1 MGRLLRN
8 WVLGLVLC
16 CTCLSALGAPVL
28 VKDIRLW
35 AGPDATR
42 LVFDLSGP
50 ATHSVLTLKDPE
62 RVVVDISAAR
72 LENAGR
78 SMPPGQ
84 GFIKQLRAGAQGDDL
99 RLVVDLS
106 EPATPRSFSVEPAGA
121 LGHRLVVDLTP
132 GKAGATGTLT
142 PVKSTAMS
150 HGRDIVVAIDAGHG
164 GNDPG
169 AIGRSR
175 TREKDVTLAIARR
188 LKERIDKE
196 PGMRAILTREGDYF
210 LPHRDRIKRA
220 RDRQADMFI
229 SVHADAFHDR
239 TVAGSSVYVLSARGA
254 SDEAA
259 RWLAE
264 RENAADLIGGVS
276 LEDKDDVLA
285 SVLLDL
291 SQGASM
297 SASMEAADNVLHEL
311 YNVGNVKR
319 KTVQQARFLVLKS
332 PDIPSMLVETAF
344 ISNPA
349 EEARLKNPTH
359 QQRLAEAIHA
369 GVRSYFYR
377 NPPPGTRVAQMRA
390 EASGQTVASSVAEP
404 RAASPGTSP

>member
-1 MGRLLRN
+1 MGTFKRN
-8 WVLGLVLC
+8 GLFLLVLMC
-16 CTCLSALGAPVL
+16 AGVPAFAAPVL

-72 LENAGR
+72 LENSDR
-78 SMPPGQ
+78 SLPDGQ

-106 EPATPRSFSVEPAGA
+106 EAATPRSFIVEPAGA

-132 GKAGATGTLT
+132 GKGKSGALT
-142 PVKSTAMS
+142 PVKSAAAS
-150 HGRDIVVAIDAGHG
+150 QGRDIVVAIDAGHG
-164 GNDPG
+164 GTDPG
-169 AIGRSR
+169 AMGRSG

-210 LPHRDRIKRA
+210 LPHRERIKRA

-229 SVHADAFHDR
+229 SVHADAFRDR

-254 SDEAA
+254 SDEAS

-264 RENAADLIGGVS
+264 RENAADLIGGVT

-344 ISNPA
+344 ISNPS
-349 EEARLKNPTH
+349 EESRLKNPRH

-377 NPPPGTRVAQMRA
+377 NPPPGTRVSQLRA
-390 EASGQTVASSVAEP
+390 EANGQTVASSVAEP
-404 RAASPGTSP
+404 SRSGPGISP